1 MTGKS
6 ASVPM
11 AMSLPKCYESLRFSK
26 FVVLFFTNWMSSKTH
41 LFKKLIFL
49 KVTEIDFKLAL
60 KLLYASSHLKIW
72 TLMILVIKSQSQELF
87 SRIRAKGNLVKNCLP
102 KSMNQKI
109 LQKGKSKKF
118 KILEKNLRIQK

>member
-87 SRIRAKGNLVKNCLP
+87 SRIRAKGNLVKICLP

-109 LQKGKSKKF
+109 LKKGKSKKF
-118 KILEKNLRIQK
+118 KTLEKNLRIQK

>member
-26 FVVLFFTNWMSSKTH
+26 FVVLSFTNWMSSKTH
-41 LFKKLIFL
+41 FFKKLIFL

-118 KILEKNLRIQK
+118 KTLEKNLRIQK

>member
-109 LQKGKSKKF
+109 LKKGKSKKF
-118 KILEKNLRIQK
+118 KILEKNLRIKK